1 MLILTRKRSE
11 SVKIGDNIVIK
22 VIQTG
27 RGMVKLGIEAP
38 SNVRVLRA
46 ELCEFAPV
54 GNPHGPAAQSIP
66 IDQESSASAKLSSSP
81 GNESQPMDYS
91 TDFAADLEDQM
102 FFVATLVD

>member
-1 MLILTRKRSE
+1 MLVLTRKRSE

-38 SNVRVLRA
+38 SDVRVLRGELA
-46 ELCEFAPV
+46 EFTPAPSTTAHSDESTDLS
-54 GNPHGPAAQSIP
+54 GHGPSDKSDRMTP
-66 IDQESSASAKLSSSP
+66 KENLHVID
-81 GNESQPMDYS
+81 YT

-102 FFVATLVD
+102 FYLASLVD